1 MDTVFMNSK
10 NSNTFEPYRLLLNL
24 SGKLSLKRSDKYFLY
39 QISASTTNGKMEK
52 YKNVIK
58 KPPALMWNE
67 QFKLPDRSYS
77 VSDIQDM
84 LIISS
89 KNVKQKLIAKLKID
103 CLMILQ

>member
-1 MDTVFMNSK
+1 MNSK

-39 QISASTTNGKMEK
+39 QISASTTN
-52 YKNVIK
+52 VIK
-58 KPPALMWNE
+58 KPPAVMWNE

-77 VSDIQDM
+77 VSDIQDI

-89 KNVKQKLIAKLKID
+89 KNVKQKLIGKLKID